1 MWGRREWL
9 AAAAG
14 VFVSGLRA
22 DAVSYHDRI
31 RLWRKEREASLKGDD
46 GWLTVAGLH
55 WMQEGV
61 NHIEGASGIEFEF
74 RAGKTRVRI
83 GSGVDAR
90 VNGRLVKEAELKP
103 DVPGP
108 ADMVT
113 IGTLTMFVIERSG
126 RYGIRVRDTN
136 SRFRTQF
143 RGLTWYDVQPKYR
156 VEGLLK
162 PHPAPLTVSIPTILG
177 IDEKMTSPGVLH
189 FKLLG
194 KDCSLRPVMSGERL
208 FLIFKDQTAGKTTYP
223 AGRFLYADMPKIAGA
238 PVEIDFNKAYNP
250 PCAFTPYATCPLPP
264 RENHLALK
272 IEAGELNY
280 HHD

>member
-14 VFVSGLRA
+14 LSANRLRGEV
-22 DAVSYHDRI
+22 VSYPDRI
-31 RLWRKEREASLKGDD
+31 RLWRKEREASLKADD
-46 GWLTVAGLH
+46 GWLTVAALH
-55 WMQEGV
+55 WLQEGV
-61 NHIEGASGIEFEF
+61 NHIEGADGLEFEF
-74 RAGKTRVRI
+74 RGGKTRVRI
-83 GSGVDAR
+83 AGGVEGR
-90 VNGRLVKEAELKP
+90 VNGRAARDAELKP
-103 DVPGP
+103 DNPGP

-113 IGTLTMFVIERSG
+113 IGSLTMFVIERSG
-126 RYGIRVRDTN
+126 RYGIRVRDIN
-136 SRFRTQF
+136 SRFRSQF
-143 RGLTWYDVQPKYR
+143 RGLTWYDVQPRYR
-156 VEGLLK
+156 VEGRLE
-162 PHPAPLTVSIPTILG
+162 PHPTPLTVSIPTILG
-177 IDEKMTSPGVLH
+177 FDEKMTSPGVLH

-223 AGRFLYADMPKIAGA
+223 AGRFLYADMPKAPGV

-264 RENHLALK
+264 RENYLALK